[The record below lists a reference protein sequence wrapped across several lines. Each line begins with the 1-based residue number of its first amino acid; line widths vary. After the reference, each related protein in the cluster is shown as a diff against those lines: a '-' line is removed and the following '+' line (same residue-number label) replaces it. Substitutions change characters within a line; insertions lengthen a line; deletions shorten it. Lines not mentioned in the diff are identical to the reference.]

1 MQYVV
6 QWATI
11 LSPIIAVVIAWW
23 TSRNSAKDTEKKLTA
38 LEVSTAKQVES
49 LKDLQAQQIEAS
61 IKQVELEIEKYL
73 ILAKSAKQEWE
84 GIQGINNSGMAHMVQ
99 WKEMVMKDFQEKK
112 PERDYQLYN
121 EFIKKLE
128 KIKQGLETH
137 KKKLN

>member
-49 LKDLQAQQIEAS
+49 IKDLQAQQIEAS

-73 ILAKSAKQEWE
+73 ILAKSAKQEWA
-84 GIQGINNSGMAHMVQ
+84 GINEINNSRMPFAQ
-99 WKEMVMKDFQEKK
+99 FREIEKQKFQEQK

-137 KKKLN
+137 KNKLN

>member
-49 LKDLQAQQIEAS
+49 IKDLQSQQIEAS

-73 ILAKSAKQEWE
+73 ILAKSAKQEWA
-84 GIQGINNSGMAHMVQ
+84 GIYEINNSRMPLAQ
-99 WKEMVMKDFQEKK
+99 IREIEKQKFQEQK

-137 KKKLN
+137 KNKLN

>member
-38 LEVSTAKQVES
+38 LEASTAKQVES
-49 LKDLQAQQIEAS
+49 IKDLQAQQIEAS

-73 ILAKSAKQEWE
+73 ILAKSAKQEWA
-84 GIQGINNSGMAHMVQ
+84 GINEINNSRMPLAEFRELKKQ
-99 WKEMVMKDFQEKK
+99 RFQEGK
-112 PERDYQLYN
+112 PERDYLLYN

-137 KKKLN
+137 KNKIY

>member
-49 LKDLQAQQIEAS
+49 IKDLQAQQIEAS

-73 ILAKSAKQEWE
+73 ILAKSAKQEWV
-84 GIQGINNSGMAHMVQ
+84 GINEINNSGMSLAQ
-99 WKEMVMKDFQEKK
+99 FKEIEKQKFQEQK

-128 KIKQGLETH
+128 IIKQGLETH
-137 KKKLN
+137 KNKLY

>member
-23 TSRNSAKDTEKKLTA
+23 TSRNSAKDTAKKLTA
-38 LEVSTAKQVES
+38 LEASTAKQVES
-49 LKDLQAQQIEAS
+49 IKALQAQQIEAS

-73 ILAKSAKQEWE
+73 ILAKSAKQEWD
-84 GIQGINNSGMAHMVQ
+84 GINEINNSRMPFAEFRELGKQ
-99 WKEMVMKDFQEKK
+99 RFQEGK
-112 PERDYQLYN
+112 PERDYLLYN

-137 KKKLN
+137 KNKLN